1 MKGFNNMKFGVIKLH
16 SVLSG
21 DDQEVEREAQDFLES
36 IKGEEEIE
44 FVEPLPEGPNF
55 FLIQTGGSEEF
66 FVKIKDQYKP
76 PYLIVPQGKRN
87 SIAASLE
94 IMSYL
99 NRNHLPGELILDRV
113 GERLVESQNRK
124 ANAPLAV
131 YGIIGEPSPWLISSA
146 VDEAECL
153 RRLGVRLES
162 IPLSEL
168 YDEFKAAPDYPVE
181 GYGLED
187 LTENKNQL
195 VRNYRLYH
203 ALKKI
208 VERHSLNGFT
218 LRCFDLVTTESL
230 TSCLAYGLLMDE
242 GILCGCEG
250 DVPALLTM
258 HLFKQITGK
267 ASFMANPERFEFDD
281 NRILFAHCTCPI
293 NMCSSFVLDTHFE
306 SGLDFGI
313 KGTMPLGQ
321 ITAAKISSD
330 LKSIRIMKGRAIPH
344 EFEDGICRTQ
354 ILVEFEDDI
363 HDLFDNPYGNHV
375 IFVFGDYAADL
386 KALSEKLRVSAR

>member
-1 MKGFNNMKFGVIKLH
+1 MKFGVIKLH

-21 DDQEVEREAQDFLES
+21 DDEIVEQEAQEFLANA
-36 IKGEEEIE
+36 KGEEDIE
-44 FVEPLPEGPNF
+44 FVDPLPDGPNF

-66 FVKIKDQYKP
+66 FVAVKDQYKP

-99 NRNHLPGELILDRV
+99 NRNGIPGELILDNV
-113 GERLVESQNRK
+113 AQRLIDSQVSSHIEP
-124 ANAPLAV
+124 AAV
-131 YGIIGEPSPWLISSA
+131 YGIIGEPSPWLISSK
-146 VDEAECL
+146 VDEEECL
-153 RRLGVRLES
+153 RRLNVRLER

-168 YDEFKAAPDYPVE
+168 YEAFENASDEPLE
-181 GYGLED
+181 GYELEK
-187 LTENKNQL
+187 LTENQNQL
-195 VRNYRLYH
+195 VRNYKLYH

-208 VERHSLNGFT
+208 IVDHKLDGFT
-218 LRCFDLVTTESL
+218 LRCFDLVQTQSL
-230 TSCLAYGLLMDE
+230 TSCLSYGLLMDE
-242 GILCGCEG
+242 GYLCGCEG

-258 HLFKQITGK
+258 HLFKQIVGK
-267 ASFMANPERFEFDD
+267 ASFMANPERFEFDS

-293 NMCSSFVLDTHFE
+293 SMCSSYVLDTHFE

-313 KGTMPLGQ
+313 RGTMPLGTV
-321 ITAAKISSD
+321 TAAKISAD
-330 LKSIRIMKGRAIPH
+330 LKEIRIMKGRALPH

-354 ILVEFEDDI
+354 IMVEFDQDI
-363 HDLFDNPYGNHV
+363 HDLFDNPFGNHV

-386 KALSEKLRVSAR
+386 AGLAEKLHLIKR